1 VAGWTGGRRSINE
14 ISIEL
19 LERWFLPERPP
30 LAITHSEVLG
40 VVPLEVT
47 DALLDE
53 FHRPA
58 DRHERG
64 VMVEQVMELLATSR
78 PWSVHHVSSDRGE
91 LMVMFG
97 TSWRVGRI
105 AGIEVRVDSSWVVI
119 ALLITYSMY
128 LRTSVLY
135 PELSGGGAVVLG
147 IAATVLF
154 FGSVLVHELAHAVVS
169 QARGIRVQDIT
180 LFLFGG
186 ATRAKV
192 DSRGPSDEFL
202 IALVGPLTSGLLAG
216 LFAVVA
222 GLGGGYLSRPLE
234 GTFGYL
240 AWTNLLLAGFNLVP
254 GFPLDGGRL
263 LRAAI
268 WRATGSLGRAT
279 RVASAAG
286 QGVGW
291 LLVAAGVGWLLA
303 GDLAGG
309 IWFGF
314 IGWFLVQA
322 ARSSYQELQL
332 RDLLRGVEA
341 EDVMAANL
349 VRIPPELS
357 LQDAVDDYFMRY
369 DHSAFP
375 VEEQGR
381 TIGLLTLRGV
391 RRVPREQW
399 PTSRVRDHMVP
410 LGDQVVVA
418 PDARMDGVLGKLQDG
433 DAGRVLVV
441 QDGEVVGIITPTDL
455 ARWLRR
461 WQMLDS
467 RAR

>member
-1 VAGWTGGRRSINE
+1 MA
-14 ISIEL
+14 
-19 LERWFLPERPP
+19 
-30 LAITHSEVLG
+30 
-40 VVPLEVT
+40 
-47 DALLDE
+47 
-53 FHRPA
+53 
-58 DRHERG
+58 
-64 VMVEQVMELLATSR
+64 
-78 PWSVHHVSSDRGE
+78 
-91 LMVMFG
+91 MFG

-128 LRTSVLY
+128 LQVSRVYQEISTGEAVGIGVL
-135 PELSGGGAVVLG
+135 
-147 IAATVLF
+147 ATVLF
-154 FGSVLVHELAHAVVS
+154 FGSVLVHELAHATVS

-186 ATRAKV
+186 ATRARV
-192 DSRGPSDEFL
+192 ESRGPRDEFL

-216 LFAVVA
+216 LFGVVA
-222 GLGGGYLSRPLE
+222 GLGRDLLSRPLA

-240 AWTNLLLAGFNLVP
+240 AWTNLLLAVFNLLP

-263 LRAAI
+263 LRSVI
-268 WRATGSLGRAT
+268 WKTTGSLPRAT
-279 RVASAAG
+279 RIASAAG

-291 LLVAAGVGWLLA
+291 LLVAAGVAWLLA

-309 IWFGF
+309 IWFAF

-332 RDLLRGVEA
+332 QQLLRGVEA
-341 EDVMAANL
+341 EDVMAADL
-349 VRIPPELS
+349 RRIPPEVS

-375 VEEQGR
+375 VDERGR
-381 TIGLLTLRGV
+381 TIGLLTMRGV

-399 PTSRVRDHMVP
+399 PTNRVRDHMVP

-418 PDARMDGVLGKLQDG
+418 LDARMDGVLGKLQDG
-433 DAGRVLVV
+433 EAGRVLVA
-441 QDGEVVGIITPTDL
+441 QDGEVVGIITSSDL
-455 ARWLRR
+455 TRWLRR
-461 WQMLDS
+461 WRTLEGS
-467 RAR
+467 AP